1 MIISVTS
8 GIFHNDYREK
18 ETQPHFSS
26 KQVTNDVTYRFSI
39 WLKSAPEELDT
50 AEKPFSI
57 SITAG
62 DFKNPDFKVDM
73 TLFRNINRDKE
84 SDPVKKEKIPLYT
97 GTRKQ
102 DGQKYSVA
110 MWQSCENS
118 KVLTEKKPF
127 SLKLTVEPLEENQES
142 APTSDDLFDGESPF

>member
-1 MIISVTS
+1 MTISVTS

-39 WLKSAPEELDT
+39 WFKSTPEELAT

-62 DFKNPDFKVDM
+62 DFRDPDFKVDM
-73 TLFRNINRDKE
+73 TLFRNTNRDKE
-84 SDPVKKEKIPLYT
+84 SDPAKKEKIPLYT

-102 DGQKYSVA
+102 DGKKYSVG
-110 MWQSCENS
+110 MWQSCPDSN
-118 KVLTEKKPF
+118 VLTEKKPF
-127 SLKLTVEPLEENQES
+127 SLRLTIDELEESAES
-142 APTSDDLFDGESPF
+142 APTSDDLFDGDSPF